1 MTWAYCVVAA
11 IGLSFFGF
19 GGSNKYDQGYESAW
33 EGEEEPSSWASRDLK
48 EGYED
53 GLNDADAYDEGY
65 YDGANEHGPK
75 YLDDPFYMDGFK
87 DGKDD

>member
-1 MTWAYCVVAA
+1 MNWVCCFFAA
-11 IGLSFFGF
+11 IGLWFFS
-19 GGSNKYDQGYESAW
+19 SNSGDQYDQGYESAW
-33 EGEEEPSSWASRDLK
+33 EEEDEPSSWASRDLK

-65 YDGANEHGPK
+65 YDGANEHRPK

-87 DGKDD
+87 DGKED